1 MRASLLLLIAC
12 GGKHDAPPPAPA
24 PAPVAAS
31 APIDAAPTAERCA
44 AAQPLP
50 PQTIGKWKLDG
61 RVLTGPDA
69 RIGVIADAN
78 GASLGKPLD
87 VDLVIALGGM
97 GGTASELQAALAN
110 LAGKDVTVIALPGD
124 LEPAALPAIPGVLD
138 GRAISRI
145 DLASASIALIGG
157 ASATTRLVNGGCI
170 YTPADVAA
178 AMTELAPRTGLRIL
192 ASYEAPRRIVDGD
205 PTGELGLVPGVG
217 AQLDLHLHGSASR
230 ASRAAKGGRD
240 GSATPLSPGEGSA
253 GVLTV
258 SSGAWTYAPV
268 R

>member
-1 MRASLLLLIAC
+1 MRSALLLLAAC

-24 PAPVAAS
+24 PPLVAAS
-31 APIDAAPTAERCA
+31 APIDAAPTATRCA
-44 AAQPLP
+44 AADLLP
-50 PQTIGKWKLDG
+50 PTTIGKWKLDG

-69 RIGVIADAN
+69 RIGVVAD
-78 GASLGKPLD
+78 GTKLDKPLD

-97 GGTASELQAALAN
+97 GANASELLAVLGSLAA
-110 LAGKDVTVIALPGD
+110 KDVPVIALPGD
-124 LEPAALPAIPGVLD
+124 LEPAQLPAIPGVLD

-157 ASATTRLVNGGCI
+157 ASAPTRLVNGGCI

-178 AMTELAPRTGLRIL
+178 AFADLAPRPGLRIL
-192 ASYEAPRRIVDGD
+192 ASYEAPRRVVDGD
-205 PTGELGLVPGVG
+205 ATGELGLVPGVG
-217 AQLDLHLHGSASR
+217 AELDLHLHGSAEK
-230 ASRAAKGGRD
+230 ASPAGKGGRS
-240 GSATPLSPGEGSA
+240 GSATPVSPGTAHA